1 MFEEVK
7 HGSEVTAGVDKKY
20 LSRMEEI
27 IVISYIQKLIDKIK
41 KSEKGQ
47 GMVEYA
53 LIIAFVAAIAIF
65 VLNGK
70 LGSAINGAFNQASS
84 AVTNATSQATS
95 WQNGSG
101 GDKQDQPE

>member
-1 MFEEVK
+1 M
-7 HGSEVTAGVDKKY
+7 
-20 LSRMEEI
+20 
-27 IVISYIQKLIDKIK
+27 ISYIQKLIDKIK

-70 LGSAINGAFNQASS
+70 LGTSINEAFNNASTT
-84 AVTNATSQATS
+84 VNDATTTAQTIAD
-95 WQNGSG
+95 NGKASG
-101 GDKQDQPE
+101 LSTETGEKKDS